1 MLGYKG
7 RKKSKPWRVQTCDTS
22 PETRFMDLT
31 AFQSTDLLLQS
42 EADFLSQSEA
52 DFLSDSEAAKSSI
65 VIGAACSDGFLR

>member
-7 RKKSKPWRVQTCDTS
+7 RKKSKPWRVQTYDTS

-31 AFQSTDLLLQS
+31 AFQSTEL
-42 EADFLSQSEA
+42 LSQSEA
-52 DFLSDSEAAKSSI
+52 DFLSENEAAKSCI

>member
-7 RKKSKPWRVQTCDTS
+7 RKKSKPWRVQTYDTS

-31 AFQSTDLLLQS
+31 AFQSTDFLTQS
-42 EADFLSQSEA
+42 EADFLSGNEA
-52 DFLSDSEAAKSSI
+52 VKSCI